1 MSVLIDSSVWVEYF
15 RDEEQ
20 ADDRLEWL
28 ITEGL
33 VAINE
38 LILAELIPPLIL
50 RKHTK
55 LVSLLRA
62 VPKLPLNINWMGVI
76 EDQVNCIRHGI
87 NKVGIP
93 DLIIAQN
100 AKSHGVALFTR
111 DNHFQLMSKHVGIEL
126 F

>member
-1 MSVLIDSSVWVEYF
+1 MSILVDSSVWVEYF
-15 RDEEQ
+15 RDENQ

-33 VAINE
+33 VATNE
-38 LILAELIPPLIL
+38 LILTELIPPLLL

-55 LVSLLRA
+55 LVSLMRT
-62 VPKLPLNINWMGVI
+62 VPILPLNINWMGVI
-76 EDQVNCIRHGI
+76 DDQVKCLRHGI

-100 AKSHGVALFTR
+100 AKSNDVALFTH
-111 DNHFQLMSKHVGIEL
+111 DKHFQLMAKHIGIDL

>member
-1 MSVLIDSSVWVEYF
+1 MSVLVDSSVWVEYF

-33 VAINE
+33 IASNE
-38 LILAELIPPLIL
+38 LILAELIPPLIF

-55 LVSLLRA
+55 LVSLLRE
-62 VPKLPLNINWMGVI
+62 VPMLPLNINWLGVI

-111 DNHFQLMSKHVGIEL
+111 DKHFHLMAKHIGIEL

>member
-1 MSVLIDSSVWVEYF
+1 MSVLVDSSVWVEYF

-20 ADDRLEWL
+20 TDDRLEWL

-33 VAINE
+33 IATNE
-38 LILAELIPPLIL
+38 IILAELIPPLIL

-62 VPKLPLNINWMGVI
+62 VPMLPLNINWMGVI
-76 EDQVNCIRHGI
+76 ADQVNCIRHGI

-100 AKSHGVALFTR
+100 AKSNGVALFTR
-111 DNHFQLMSKHVGIEL
+111 DKHFQLMAKHVDIEL

>member
-1 MSVLIDSSVWVEYF
+1 MSVLVDSSVWVEYF
-15 RDEEQ
+15 RDKDQ
-20 ADDRLEWL
+20 ADDRLDWL

-33 VAINE
+33 VATNA
-38 LILAELIPPLIL
+38 LILAELIPPLML
-50 RKHTK
+50 RKHTA

-62 VPKLPLNINWMGVI
+62 VPMLPLNIHWMGVMD
-76 EDQVNCIRHGI
+76 DQVCCLRHGI

-100 AKSHGVALFTR
+100 ARQNGVALFTH
-111 DNHFQLMSKHVGIEL
+111 DKHFLLMAKHVGLEL

>member
-1 MSVLIDSSVWVEYF
+1 MSVLVDSPVWIDYF

-33 VAINE
+33 VVTNN

-50 RKHTK
+50 QKQTK
-55 LVSLLRA
+55 LVSLMRV
-62 VPKLPLNINWMGVI
+62 VPMLPLSIHWMGVI
-76 EDQVNCIRHGI
+76 DDQVSCLRHGL
-87 NKVGIP
+87 NKVGIR

-100 AKSHGVALFTR
+100 AKSNGVALFTH
-111 DNHFQLMSKHVGIEL
+111 DKHFQLMAKHVGLEL

>member
-1 MSVLIDSSVWVEYF
+1 MSILVDSSVWIEYF
-15 RDEEQ
+15 REKKQ

-28 ITEGL
+28 ITEDL
-33 VAINE
+33 VATNE
-38 LILAELIPPLIL
+38 LILAELIPPLIM

-55 LVSLLRA
+55 LVALLRTI
-62 VPKLPLNINWMGVI
+62 PRLPLNIHWRGVI
-76 EDQVNCIRHGI
+76 DDQVCCLRHGI

-100 AKSHGVALFTR
+100 AKNHRVALFTR
-111 DNHFQLMSKHVGIEL
+111 DKHFHLMAKHVGIDL